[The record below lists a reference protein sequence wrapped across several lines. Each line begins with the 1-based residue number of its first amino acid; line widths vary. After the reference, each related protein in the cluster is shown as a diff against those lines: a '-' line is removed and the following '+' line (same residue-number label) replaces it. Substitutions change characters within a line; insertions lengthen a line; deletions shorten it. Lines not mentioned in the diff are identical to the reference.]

1 MHDGCR
7 RSIASGEVEVASGVF
22 SLEKIL
28 DERKARLEVD
38 ESWVESRRVNG
49 ALRDNILKVGSCG
62 NRGASGLDNVAAT
75 SAPPQ
80 MLEDMALMDL
90 ETRRNILLQSYAR
103 REAELKDL
111 YLSEVRELDRIE
123 SLGIDARA
131 SRVKPSRDH
140 LQSKPTNFRFTL
152 SLPSALSG
160 RLLQRLVYH
169 YYVIHNVNVNSHAAA
184 EMSEHNH
191 APTLS
196 RMFHTVLLSPVR
208 SEACPVLVL
217 EEDVTYLSRK
227 PKRRFNISPRDR
239 PPQSGVDLDG
249 AAGQVQDIPNMRG
262 PLKLRKQI
270 LKKDVYSFEDSQS
283 DKFLYEES
291 KVVDNHESAVRLD
304 ASSDVLVPRGERVDH
319 IVDTDED
326 EVVNSCVVNNN
337 GSLSA
342 DMYHA
347 LEDVASVHAHSCLPV
362 LEPHL
367 SKKRLQKG
375 KKNYPSDTPGPSS
388 ITAAGDAVQ
397 MEKSVESIEEHH
409 MLDVTEDPGTND
421 ADWVSRVMTIPWKV
435 LYIEHLSKEGWTWNY
450 ISGLDPICYYVPGF
464 GPLDDNRRKDMTDQQ
479 VLEYEQRVP
488 VLNVSKFTSE
498 DNIRRFIRRTR
509 QADYEPSDLSQR
521 EEAERVADFG
531 SEWNLARN
539 RKRRKSNPSFHY
551 NPEDY
556 FRNTCDISQSAHDF
570 RNQITEGG
578 GRNKKKKGDDDGLK
592 LDKLRTKN
600 DALHDQSPEYNGLDK
615 YGDKDGERSCKM
627 LSKLGE
633 KSDLINPRHP
643 SAYDDEDHRPV
654 VDVIRD
660 RRAKIELLK
669 ASSAALSDRCSSDP
683 PRLASTTSLTNGSYS
698 TIGLENSR
706 KAITSFP
713 RKSRDRLMKY
723 RNSQRG
729 EAATGGMGSRQESAY
744 KEIHRVMQGGD
755 SELEDQGCDWSPG
768 SHEEWRGPGPQG
780 SHDTETQP
788 QDFPSLVD
796 TPEERRSSTK
806 ENYRSTGNTRNRG
819 RSVALSS
826 NGSSPPKPHNTFTN
840 NISAEMKGGRDPAFS
855 SSSSCISQTG
865 TQSSTKSTVASAKG
879 KGSGP
884 LHCTS
889 TLFRGM
895 TFILS
900 GNNDDDKDAVTAR
913 IKRNGGTV
921 ISQLPFLV
929 AMEDHLNKAQEALEQ
944 GCSPP
949 FFDHNLKVGL
959 LSQHIILLSRPT
971 NFRKSNFLL
980 VLATGGTLL
989 HHLWA
994 TRSMD
999 KGALLPQQEYSLPSG
1014 ASALWPFYVFHSTQP
1029 PPVFGVLACLRVLN
1043 FAGKQ
1048 WSPLLAVCG
1057 VQVTPHNE
1065 TLLRAFGPGK
1075 VIDRHLYNVDIVVVD
1090 CLSYSEV
1097 VTRRHVEKFRGVR
1110 KKSKEAGGLTTL
1122 ELAAIEG
1129 CMEREGHLSVCE
1141 GGIKVVTIDWVVHC
1155 LQLGDQVPFDSND
1168 IFALPLDPVNR
1179 PLGHKNDATKGNGER
1194 FMKYD
1199 VCYYR
1204 RANEDKE
1211 QLGQIRGFSRKS
1223 PSAPMQVRVRP
1234 LHLSGGYKGQADI

>member
-1 MHDGCR
+1 
-7 RSIASGEVEVASGVF
+7 
-22 SLEKIL
+22 
-28 DERKARLEVD
+28 
-38 ESWVESRRVNG
+38 
-49 ALRDNILKVGSCG
+49 
-62 NRGASGLDNVAAT
+62 
-75 SAPPQ
+75 
-80 MLEDMALMDL
+80 MA
-90 ETRRNILLQSYAR
+90 
-103 REAELKDL
+103 
-111 YLSEVRELDRIE
+111 
-123 SLGIDARA
+123 
-131 SRVKPSRDH
+131 
-140 LQSKPTNFRFTL
+140 
-152 SLPSALSG
+152 
-160 RLLQRLVYH
+160 
-169 YYVIHNVNVNSHAAA
+169 
-184 EMSEHNH
+184 EHSH

-208 SEACPVLVL
+208 SEACPALGV
-217 EEDVTYLSRK
+217 EEDVTSLSRK

-239 PPQSGVDLDG
+239 PPQSGIDLDG
-249 AAGQVQDIPNMRG
+249 AAGQVQDIQNMKG
-262 PLKLRKQI
+262 PLKLKKHV

-283 DKFLYEES
+283 DIFLYEES
-291 KVVDNHESAVRLD
+291 KVADNPESAISLA
-304 ASSDVLVPRGERVDH
+304 ASSDVLVPRVERMDH

-337 GSLSA
+337 RSPSA
-342 DMYHA
+342 DKCNA
-347 LEDVASVHAHSCLPV
+347 LEDVASVHAHSCLPI

-367 SKKRLQKG
+367 AKKRLQKG
-375 KKNYPSDTPGPSS
+375 KKKYPSDLSPPQHTDIPGMGS
-388 ITAAGDAVQ
+388 IIAAGDAVQ
-397 MEKSVESIEEHH
+397 MEKSFESTEEHH
-409 MLDVTEDPGTND
+409 MLDVIEDTRTSD

-450 ISGLDPICYYVPGF
+450 ISGLEPICYYVPGF

-479 VLEYEQRVP
+479 VMEYEQRVP

-509 QADYEPSDLSQR
+509 HADYEPSDLSQR

-556 FRNTCDISQSAHDF
+556 FKNTCDMSQGANDF
-570 RNQITEGG
+570 RDQTAEGG
-578 GRNKKKKGDDDGLK
+578 GRNKKKKGDDDVLK
-592 LDKLRTKN
+592 LEKTRRKN
-600 DALHDQSPEYNGLDK
+600 EALHDQSPEYNELDK
-615 YGDKDGERSCKM
+615 YRHKDGERSSNM
-627 LSKLGE
+627 LPSRGE
-633 KSDLINPRHP
+633 TTDMINMSVKPQHP

-669 ASSAALSDRCSSDP
+669 ASSAALSDR
-683 PRLASTTSLTNGSYS
+683 STTSLTNESHS
-698 TIGLENSR
+698 TSGLENNH
-706 KAITSFP
+706 KAMTSIP
-713 RKSRDRLMKY
+713 RRSRDGLMKY

-729 EAATGGMGSRQESAY
+729 ETTTGGMGSRQESAY

-755 SELEDQGCDWSPG
+755 SEQEDQGCDWSPD
-768 SHEEWRGPGPQG
+768 SHEGRRGQRPQG
-780 SHDTETQP
+780 SHEAETQP

-796 TPEERRSSTK
+796 TPEERRISMK
-806 ENYRSTGNTRNRG
+806 ENYRSTGNIRNRG
-819 RSVALSS
+819 HSVASS
-826 NGSSPPKPHNTFTN
+826 SASSSPPKPHNTFTN
-840 NISAEMKGGRDPAFS
+840 NISAEMQGRRESAFS
-855 SSSSCISQTG
+855 SSSSSSFSCISQAYARST
-865 TQSSTKSTVASAKG
+865 TKSTVASAKG

-884 LHCTS
+884 MHSTS

-921 ISQLPFLV
+921 ISQLPFLA

-944 GCSPP
+944 GSSPP

-999 KGALLPQQEYSLPSG
+999 KGTLLSQQEYSLPSG
-1014 ASALWPFYVFHSTQP
+1014 ASALWPFYVFNSAQP

-1065 TLLRAFGPGK
+1065 MLLRAFGPGK
-1075 VIDRHLYNVDIVVVD
+1075 VIDRRLYNVDIVVVD

-1129 CMEREGHLSVCE
+1129 CMEREGQLSVCE

-1234 LHLSGGYKGQADI
+1234 LHLSGGYKGQTDTQ